1 MHRRGNVNEGFIDD
15 ERRDTLGDT
24 QARED
29 MRVLQRV
36 VDSVTSDEDSD
47 SDSDDEGPNFKEVF
61 TKNAKD
67 VCNIL
72 CTWDCTSLWVQG
84 RYSVL
89 S

>member
-1 MHRRGNVNEGFIDD
+1 
-15 ERRDTLGDT
+15 
-24 QARED
+24 

-36 VDSVTSDEDSD
+36 VDSVTSDEESD

-72 CTWDCTSLWVQG
+72 CTWDCTKLWVQG
-84 RYSVL
+84 RQSVL